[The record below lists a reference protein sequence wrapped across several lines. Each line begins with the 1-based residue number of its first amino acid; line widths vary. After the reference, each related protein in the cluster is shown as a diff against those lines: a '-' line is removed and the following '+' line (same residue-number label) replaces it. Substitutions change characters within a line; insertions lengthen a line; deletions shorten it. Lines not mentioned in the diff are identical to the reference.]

1 MSLEISIDLPVLRS
15 ILINRVKFYPDLSL
29 EISIELPVLK
39 GRF

>member
-15 ILINRVKFYPDLSL
+15 ILVNRVQFYPDLPL
-29 EISIELPVLK
+29 ETSIELLVLK